1 MKNRISQRRKQTGM
15 RPVSQKVKI
24 DDSGNQKKQGL
35 SSGPKLQRTTF
46 RTSRDMDFFNQKELV
61 TQTGHD
67 AIEWPLVF
75 LKELLDNGLDACEG
89 AGIPPRIDVVAD
101 QCGITVTDNG
111 PGLPEETLR
120 AQLDFSVRAS
130 NREAYV
136 APDRGAQGN
145 ALKTLLA
152 MPRVVDPDH
161 GRLIVE
167 AGGKRH
173 VLTCTADPVSQRAEV
188 NDDES
193 PSTAAGTSVRMEWS
207 PLHAYDSSFDWPFER
222 LNPYDQIDYEAKFPE
237 MLQGFALFNPHVH
250 FTLDWFGTRRQWCA
264 TAPDWCKWTA
274 DKPTSPHWYEVE
286 HFKRLIG
293 AYVTDDRDRGE
304 DRLVGDLVAE
314 FDGLSGSRKRT
325 QVLSATDLKRTRL
338 SELIH
343 DGDFDHER
351 IAALL
356 EAMKANSR
364 TVRPQRLGIIGE
376 AHLRQRFLEM
386 GVQPDSFQYSKKLGK
401 EALPWVLESAFGYL
415 ADDPKANRQIFA
427 GANWSAAI
435 KNPFRSF
442 GDTGEGL
449 EAALTDMRAGRRE
462 PIVFCLHLAHPRV
475 QYTDRGKSALVMGGG
490 NEE

>member
-1 MKNRISQRRKQTGM
+1 MTSTA
-15 RPVSQKVKI
+15 
-24 DDSGNQKKQGL
+24 
-35 SSGPKLQRTTF
+35 KLERTTF

-75 LKELLDNGLDACEG
+75 LKELIDNGLDACEA
-89 AGIPPRIDVVAD
+89 AGIAPRIDVTAD
-101 QCGITVTDNG
+101 QSGITVTDNG

-152 MPRVVDPDH
+152 MPRVVDPES

-167 AGGKRH
+167 ASGKRH
-173 VLTCTADPVSQRAEV
+173 VLTCTADPVSQRAV
-188 NDDES
+188 IHDDES
-193 PSTAAGTSVRMEWS
+193 ASQAAGTLVRIEWS
-207 PLHAYDSSFDWPFER
+207 PCESCEDWPFEHLTPNCR
-222 LNPYDQIDYEAKFPE
+222 YRNHPNYETKFFE

-250 FTLDWFGTRRQWCA
+250 FTLDWFGARKEWNA
-264 TAPDWCKWTA
+264 TISDWNKWSA
-274 DKPTSPHWYEVE
+274 DKPTSPHWYELE
-286 HFKRLIG
+286 HFRRLIG
-293 AYVTDDRDRGE
+293 AYVTHDRDDGE
-304 DRLVGDLVAE
+304 DRLIADLVSE

-325 QVLSATDLKRTRL
+325 QVLNATGLKRTRL

-343 DGDFDHER
+343 DGDFDHDRVAE
-351 IAALL
+351 LL

-364 TVRPQRLGIIGE
+364 PVRPQRLGIIGE
-376 AHLRQRFLEM
+376 EHIRTRFLEM
-386 GVQPDSFQYSKKLGK
+386 GVQPDSFHYSKRLGK

-415 ADDPKANRQIFA
+415 ADEPDANRQIFA

-442 GDTGEGL
+442 GVTGEGL
-449 EAALTDMRAGRRE
+449 EAALTEMRVGGRE

-475 QYTDRGKSALVMGGG
+475 QYTDRGKSALVMGGSS
-490 NEE
+490 ND